1 MQRPGGVP
9 KLSLPQPQPPKED
22 CPAWLTRLAPAR
34 PKSFRRIK
42 YVKVLRE
49 RVELLRSD
57 PEELEKLSRSVHETK
72 LQLMTQRLQLFEGH
86 PDFVTLN
93 KMCLSN
99 HTAPE
104 TERGTDTRLYS
115 QTRLPVIHS
124 ARVRDYHRQQSP
136 PKRLTSDG
144 EDPEQPAWVSLRER
158 VERKRRQRL
167 WLLALALQDTVQGL
181 GRLWQDARVKKN
193 QKRVEFETAT
203 RIQRSVIHT
212 MNRRKLTAAL
222 SGLLSKQRFLHKF
235 WWRIQLV
242 LRIVRKRIAVR
253 RVRVFVREVMHMKQ
267 HEAAIKSHMHDF
279 FVQVKNLQRHL
290 RGFATVQRA
299 RRQAMALQWLRFER
313 NPRESKSVHH
323 TRFPSPSSPASPRP
337 LFGDKLGPRVSK
349 AIENLA
355 LLAEGRQVEADLWPA
370 SRASS
375 VHSQSSAVA
384 PAAPAP
390 EVGGRGEVGG
400 GADHKTDHPLRGQG
414 FSASARSLQAPV
426 SENLPAKVTAMLQN
440 NAALGLDDVKQ
451 LLEDAKLAFFRR
463 ELRRK
468 RRHFV
473 ELLRRRHEESV
484 RASVE
489 RLGADATRLDAF
501 MAHPVIKKLAGIVP
515 GDEHDAQDARVRAR
529 DGRRPVLSSL
539 MDAQVCLNPGAL
551 SPKP

>member
-1 MQRPGGVP
+1 M
-9 KLSLPQPQPPKED
+9 
-22 CPAWLTRLAPAR
+22 
-34 PKSFRRIK
+34 
-42 YVKVLRE
+42 
-49 RVELLRSD
+49 
-57 PEELEKLSRSVHETK
+57 
-72 LQLMTQRLQLFEGH
+72 
-86 PDFVTLN
+86 
-93 KMCLSN
+93 
-99 HTAPE
+99 
-104 TERGTDTRLYS
+104 
-115 QTRLPVIHS
+115 
-124 ARVRDYHRQQSP
+124 
-136 PKRLTSDG
+136 
-144 EDPEQPAWVSLRER
+144 
-158 VERKRRQRL
+158 
-167 WLLALALQDTVQGL
+167 
-181 GRLWQDARVKKN
+181 
-193 QKRVEFETAT
+193 
-203 RIQRSVIHT
+203 
-212 MNRRKLTAAL
+212 
-222 SGLLSKQRFLHKF
+222 
-235 WWRIQLV
+235 
-242 LRIVRKRIAVR
+242 
-253 RVRVFVREVMHMKQ
+253 
-267 HEAAIKSHMHDF
+267 
-279 FVQVKNLQRHL
+279 
-290 RGFATVQRA
+290 
-299 RRQAMALQWLRFER
+299 
-313 NPRESKSVHH
+313 
-323 TRFPSPSSPASPRP
+323 
-337 LFGDKLGPRVSK
+337 
-349 AIENLA
+349 
-355 LLAEGRQVEADLWPA
+355 EADLWPA

-473 ELLRRRHEESV
+473 ELLRRGHEESV